1 MIFFFIYIIIDRIFC
16 TYFLS
21 FSVIFFFFVEIVL
34 VQFCIIL
41 VRNDMFYRKHKSSN
55 LVIVFYY
62 VIGYVYIYS
71 WRKKF
76 DKILTHFGDAL
87 CKK

>member
-1 MIFFFIYIIIDRIFC
+1 
-16 TYFLS
+16 
-21 FSVIFFFFVEIVL
+21 
-34 VQFCIIL
+34 
-41 VRNDMFYRKHKSSN
+41 MFYRKHKSSN